1 MGLRRWLV
9 ARVTAWLTHEQRQAG
24 LALPLCDFT
33 RLSDEIRPGDV
44 LLVEGSSRVSTI
56 IKALTYSPWSHAA
69 LCIGRLDE
77 IEDPLLRERV
87 RSHSDGEKKGPLLIE
102 PLLGEGTVI
111 SALAKYRDCHLRI
124 CRPKGLSDQDRRQ
137 VLAAALAHLG
147 GEYDFRHMFDLAR
160 FLFPVAILP
169 RRWRSTLFNYRPGEH
184 SKTLCSTMIAEAFAA
199 VHYPVLPV
207 VQRGQEGC
215 LEMYKRNPRL
225 YTPSDFD
232 YSPYFETMKY
242 PLLGGDSVAFYRQLP
257 WNPQGMVCDAEG
269 DCYTPVSNTEAESSN
284 GAVADGAPLR
294 RNIQH

>member
-1 MGLRRWLV
+1 
-9 ARVTAWLTHEQRQAG
+9 
-24 LALPLCDFT
+24 
-33 RLSDEIRPGDV
+33 
-44 LLVEGSSRVSTI
+44 
-56 IKALTYSPWSHAA
+56 
-69 LCIGRLDE
+69 
-77 IEDPLLRERV
+77 
-87 RSHSDGEKKGPLLIE
+87 
-102 PLLGEGTVI
+102 
-111 SALAKYRDCHLRI
+111 
-124 CRPKGLSDQDRRQ
+124 
-137 VLAAALAHLG
+137 
-147 GEYDFRHMFDLAR
+147 
-160 FLFPVAILP
+160 
-169 RRWRSTLFNYRPGEH
+169 
-184 SKTLCSTMIAEAFAA
+184 MIAEAFAA